1 MATEEQ
7 SPLPPLPKPKYGLL
21 KSQPLN
27 YQKVSNPSTDDINS
41 QEGRDRSSS
50 NTARSEEESEKQCKA
65 AQKVKPAQQSTAP
78 TASASGNQERYQ
90 PAQGQS
96 RLGKQL
102 IKDTQ
107 TGEYRE
113 TRDYVD
119 VPQASR
125 RQGLYII
132 GATGTGKSG
141 LIENLIVQ
149 DIKQGYGVCVLDPH
163 GDLIKAVLERMDRR
177 EDDVI
182 FLDITD
188 YHYPF
193 GINLFTCSDPTNP
206 LKVQEIVEQVT
217 HIFEKLLGVSTNT
230 PLILEYLLKCT
241 QTLIANPGYTMAEIP
256 LLLQDEQCRKRLV
269 AHVSDIDV
277 TMFWKRFEG
286 KRPSDREDEAAGVL
300 RRVSEFLQPLTRNL
314 VGQSTSTID
323 LQRIM
328 DEGKILLVKL
338 SAQYQSISNLVGST
352 LIALILNAMYARPAN
367 KRRQFNLYADEF
379 QRFAT
384 EDFATLL
391 TEARKFGIATTIAH
405 QARFQPGMTDGIRA
419 TTLGAANLVVFRVQ
433 PEDASELAGRFD
445 ITPQEAWEEE
455 LEEEWVEVLKEEWTE
470 KVEDEV
476 IDGEEPVQVYKGDV
490 VDHLL
495 KQGHEDERVMQFV
508 RTHLQPLSL
517 TAASGGNSVYYA
529 APKAKRVLL
538 DLNAWLYKGM
548 THENNL
554 FQSLPLRELF
564 EREIGTTP
572 FYDFW
577 WRFNVTDRIVDG
589 KRIEIVKPA
598 TEKML
603 AEYARV
609 TQQLKDAALTVLPKD
624 AEAFHALRQSI
635 FSQSQFPQL
644 YHDALEK
651 RSLYEAKEEFHNDLH
666 HREIKGENNL
676 WVPVGRII
684 NHRLPHR
691 IINGVREEEL
701 NMTPSEYEQAI
712 ARHQQEIKNAIEG
725 GYRGFD
731 RFAES
736 AQLCQYALC
745 QNPFMTMDSGL
756 YQPRKRTQVHY
767 LTHPRQTLTHPRIA
781 ITHPQRT
788 YADMLNEVAS
798 QIANLPVYTAKVK
811 ITVDERE
818 DEHTIK
824 TLDPKQ
830 EPGKP
835 LFGQALQDRIARIQ
849 AHNRTPSTPG
859 SLPYCRSRQEVEAEI
874 RQRQERCTEPPPD
887 EPPVTRRK

>member
-495 KQGHEDERVMQFV
+495 K
-508 RTHLQPLSL
+508 
-517 TAASGGNSVYYA
+517 
-529 APKAKRVLL
+529 
-538 DLNAWLYKGM
+538 
-548 THENNL
+548 
-554 FQSLPLRELF
+554 
-564 EREIGTTP
+564 
-572 FYDFW
+572 
-577 WRFNVTDRIVDG
+577 
-589 KRIEIVKPA
+589 
-598 TEKML
+598 
-603 AEYARV
+603 
-609 TQQLKDAALTVLPKD
+609 
-624 AEAFHALRQSI
+624 
-635 FSQSQFPQL
+635 
-644 YHDALEK
+644 
-651 RSLYEAKEEFHNDLH
+651 
-666 HREIKGENNL
+666 
-676 WVPVGRII
+676 
-684 NHRLPHR
+684 
-691 IINGVREEEL
+691 
-701 NMTPSEYEQAI
+701 
-712 ARHQQEIKNAIEG
+712 
-725 GYRGFD
+725 
-731 RFAES
+731 
-736 AQLCQYALC
+736 LC
-745 QNPFMTMDSGL
+745 QNPF
-756 YQPRKRTQVHY
+756 
-767 LTHPRQTLTHPRIA
+767 
-781 ITHPQRT
+781 
-788 YADMLNEVAS
+788 
-798 QIANLPVYTAKVK
+798 TAFIFNCCKW
-811 ITVDERE
+811 
-818 DEHTIK
+818 
-824 TLDPKQ
+824 
-830 EPGKP
+830 G
-835 LFGQALQDRIARIQ
+835 
-849 AHNRTPSTPG
+849 
-859 SLPYCRSRQEVEAEI
+859 
-874 RQRQERCTEPPPD
+874 
-887 EPPVTRRK
+887 